1 MRTSNTWAGSYS
13 INSGASF
20 VNTDTCSHVV
30 TGPWYFVPN
39 SVVGSGSSVTARYD
53 DFLINL
59 GTLSVSSYHTVG
71 TWTSAAFPVP
81 DSERIES
88 VTVGHSGLTMN
99 RNITRIEFLRNGF
112 IEETFE
118 TDITSGASTDFSASV
133 LIENFTDFRVRVFL
147 SGNGTGTPVI
157 ESVEVYLH
165 MITDVGAVDM
175 TLLWILVFAIVFLA
189 ALGIIPSISFGGIF
203 WIVAGLAG
211 ILLAMQI
218 FSVTADALVS
228 AVIGIIGIL
237 LILLGIARTATMEV

>member
-1 MRTSNTWAGSYS
+1 
-13 INSGASF
+13 
-20 VNTDTCSHVV
+20 
-30 TGPWYFVPN
+30 
-39 SVVGSGSSVTARYD
+39 VTARYD